1 MVESY
6 QRQHALAYR
15 ALDALR
21 PDSTERRAGVQMWVE
36 PASGQLCLRGDASGR
51 FASVV
56 ESVWGIALPVLANT
70 VSSNDDG
77 PNAGDN
83 ERRILRLGPDEWLAV
98 CAERDLSTLS
108 DSIVQALAGE
118 HALISDVSHSRVVIA
133 LQGEHARDALNKGCS
148 LDLDPVAF
156 NAGQCAQAPLAR
168 AHMLLHQISDAPCY
182 HVYAH
187 RSFAGYIYTWLE
199 DAVQEYR

>member
-1 MVESY
+1 NVG
-6 QRQHALAYR
+6 
-15 ALDALR
+15 
-21 PDSTERRAGVQMWVE
+21 DS
-36 PASGQLCLRGDASGR
+36 D
-51 FASVV
+51 
-56 ESVWGIALPVLANT
+56 
-70 VSSNDDG
+70 
-77 PNAGDN
+77 
-83 ERRILRLGPDEWLAV
+83 RRILWLGPDEWLAV
-98 CAERDLSTLS
+98 CAPRDLSKLHES
-108 DSIVQALAGE
+108 LRQALAGE

-133 LQGEHARDALNKGCS
+133 LKGARARDALNKGCS